1 MKTIYKV
8 YDVKYDTNFY
18 FVRVSNTIN
27 HYSKYIKQ
35 YFNEDFNN
43 EVNKVKEFLKNNL
56 SLFSSKEKIDIFN
69 STSLEYKVDKKSLDF
84 HIFDCIKLCVY
95 NQKKIIKNLK
105 VNFSKLWN
113 LKKVFKNIKSESL
126 FVEKIEKILF
136 DFLYSKDLEKLKK
149 YTLDINEEYKFNL
162 EFL

>member
-27 HYSKYIKQ
+27 HYSKYMKQ

-56 SLFSSKEKIDIFN
+56 NLFSSKEKIDTFN
-69 STSLEYKVDKKSLDF
+69 STSLEYKVDKKSLNYSVF
-84 HIFDCIKLCVY
+84 APIKLCIY
-95 NQKKIIKNLK
+95 NQKKILK
-105 VNFSKLWN
+105 RIEINFTKLWN
-113 LKKVFKNIKSESL
+113 LKKVFKNVQSESL
-126 FVEKIEKILF
+126 FIEKIEKILF
-136 DFLYSKDLEKLKK
+136 EFLYSKEIEKFKK
-149 YTLDINEEYKFNL
+149 YTLDINEEYKLDLVF
-162 EFL
+162 

>member
-56 SLFSSKEKIDIFN
+56 NLFSSKEKIDTFN
-69 STSLEYKVDKKSLDF
+69 STSLEYKVDKKSLNYSVF
-84 HIFDCIKLCVY
+84 ALMKLYIY
-95 NQKKIIKNLK
+95 NQKKILK
-105 VNFSKLWN
+105 RVELNFTKIWN
-113 LKKVFKNIKSESL
+113 LKKVFRNISSESL
-126 FVEKIEKILF
+126 FVEKIEKKLF
-136 DFLYSKDLEKLKK
+136 EFLYSEDIKKFEK
-149 YTLDINEEYKFNL
+149 YTLDIDEEYKLDLVF
-162 EFL
+162 

>member
-35 YFNEDFNN
+35 YFDEDFNN

-56 SLFSSKEKIDIFN
+56 HLFSSKEEIDTFN
-69 STSLEYKVDKKSLDF
+69 STSLEYKIDKKSLHH
-84 HIFDCIKLCVY
+84 HIFAFIKLCIY
-95 NQKKIIKNLK
+95 NQKKVLK
-105 VNFSKLWN
+105 EVEINFTKL
-113 LKKVFKNIKSESL
+113 
-126 FVEKIEKILF
+126 
-136 DFLYSKDLEKLKK
+136 
-149 YTLDINEEYKFNL
+149 
-162 EFL
+162 